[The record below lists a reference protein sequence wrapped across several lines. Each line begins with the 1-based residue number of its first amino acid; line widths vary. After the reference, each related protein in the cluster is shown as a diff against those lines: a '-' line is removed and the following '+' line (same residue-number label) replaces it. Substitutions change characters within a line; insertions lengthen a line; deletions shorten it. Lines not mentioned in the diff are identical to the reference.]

1 MKHTSKKLLAT
12 MLTLIMIVSMFGGL
26 SASATEVDTVTV
38 YFTQGNTEGTNY
50 GESWIGGGSNLFTFG
65 STTVEI
71 DLIDLQKTYIP
82 SGTTDPMGGDPSVL
96 DAIITA
102 AANRNLYDV
111 IAGWDAYP
119 WEGDPG
125 AYLSNVNNTTLT
137 SNNWVDE
144 DGINHATGTG
154 FYVTVAS
161 DGLTT
166 PSFPTEYVS
175 NVPVYDG
182 MVIYVD
188 LGSYSYTW

>member
-1 MKHTSKKLLAT
+1 MKHTRKKILAT
-12 MLTLIMIVSMFGGL
+12 VLTLIMIVSMFGSL
-26 SASATEVDTVTV
+26 SAAASEVETVTV
-38 YFTQGNTEGTNY
+38 YFTQGNTTGNNN
-50 GESWIGGGSNLFTFG
+50 GEVWLGGGSNLFDFG

-71 DLIDLQKTYIP
+71 DSINLDKAYIP
-82 SGTTDPMGGDPSVL
+82 SGTTDPMGGVPSVL

-102 AANRNLYDV
+102 AADRILD
-111 IAGWDAYP
+111 IDTGWDAYP

-137 SNNWVDE
+137 SNYWVDE
-144 DGINHATGTG
+144 NGVHHATGTG
-154 FYVTVAS
+154 FYVAVAP
-161 DGLTT
+161 DGVTT
-166 PSFPTEYVS
+166 PSFPEEYVS